1 MTLRNHYYCHSKF
14 LKNAHACAFLRDKIE
29 IDLRFGRIP
38 RAHASDAITLLNRYI
53 IENLTEVQKHATEIE
68 HQEALF
74 IARQERAFYDAV
86 IYSIAIPNPP
96 PAIGVPRSLTEEDK
110 RQIAR
115 EAKAAKQR
123 QYRHD
128 KAARQPVSRDYCGRC
143 QATGIDPLSADG
155 VHLNCRAC
163 AGTGLAETETEEAA
177 A

>member
-1 MTLRNHYYCHSKF
+1 MTLQQHYQRHQHH
-14 LKNAHACAFLRDKIE
+14 LDAARQLADARDRIA
-29 IDLRFGRIP
+29 LAVRFRRIP
-38 RAHASDAITLLNRYI
+38 PLPGNLFQFCATQDI
-53 IENLTEVQKHATEIE
+53 IRHLTQVQAHATEIE

-155 VHLNCRAC
+155 VHLNCKAC
-163 AGTGLAETETEEAA
+163 GGTGLAETETEEAA